1 MRANDCNVFGPPPAM
16 SRRAGKIITV
26 AEMRLW
32 KIAIHRIAKRS
43 LVQQFSTGPTY
54 IFGARWM
61 GSILGWSK
69 NGGCCLE
76 ILALSK
82 KLAVFAMINQW
93 IWSEDRQQITWHMV
107 TWNSQYLLRGPQA
120 YGKWDATSHVNLLRR
135 HVGCELACHLWGV
148 QQSCNS
154 VVHEMVFPMV
164 FPNSHLIFH
173 IFHPKHHHH
182 HPWPIVGGTSKP
194 GMHRCP
200 TSSGMNS
207 ADGWWLKPV
216 RIWRAGP
223 KMEIE
228 LTLEPKCQWSWEEH
242 RENVWNL
249 LNWCRFLD

>member
-43 LVQQFSTGPTY
+43 LVQQLSTGPTH
-54 IFGARWM
+54 ISGARWM

-69 NGGCCLE
+69 NGGCCLK

-82 KLAVFAMINQW
+82 KMTIFAMINQW

-135 HVGCELACHLWGV
+135 HVGCELACHLWGTAEL
-148 QQSCNS
+148 QLCCTWDGIPHGIPHGIPQLPSFFS
-154 VVHEMVFPMV
+154 TQA
-164 FPNSHLIFH
+164 S
-173 IFHPKHHHH
+173 
-182 HPWPIVGGTSKP
+182 PWPIVGATSKP

-216 RIWRAGP
+216 GMWRAGP

-228 LTLEPKCQWSWEEH
+228 LTLERKCQWSWEEH

-249 LNWCRFLD
+249 RIAVDS